1 MMPFGLQAIG
11 SDKSDAEEDAPGPE
25 PADKLMG
32 DFVRR
37 LLAPLVV
44 VGLILLTIGSMVVDR
59 RALAEGGRD
68 LPWWQGALLEI
79 TAPIERI
86 VSAPVGGV
94 QWFYANYVDLI
105 GVRTENR
112 RLTSRIAEIEAE
124 NLQFREALVASGHL
138 GRVASMRDE
147 IEIPM
152 LPAEVVGL
160 DVAPWF
166 RSVLVDRGSEHG
178 VEPGHPVITHEGV
191 VGVVTATSGHAA
203 KTMLLLDRQSAV
215 DALVQR
221 SRARGVIR
229 GIGRD
234 RLEFEFVVRGAD
246 VVAGDEVVTSGLGG
260 IYPKGLR
267 LGRVSELRE
276 AGGRLTRIAV
286 IEPAVDLG
294 QIEQV
299 FVMLRRGPQMDLL
312 YRPNR
317 PEEDLNGPAS
327 VSSPPPLDVGE
338 AAEANATETPQ

>member
-1 MMPFGLQAIG
+1 
-11 SDKSDAEEDAPGPE
+11 
-25 PADKLMG
+25 MG
-32 DFVRR
+32 DLLKR
-37 LLAPLVV
+37 LAAPLIVV
-44 VGLILLTIGSMVVDR
+44 FLVLLTIVSMVSDR
-59 RALAEGGRD
+59 RARDAGGRA
-68 LPWWQGALLEI
+68 LPWWQASLLEVS
-79 TAPIERI
+79 APIERLM
-86 VSAPVGGV
+86 SAPFDSM
-94 QWFYANYVDLI
+94 QDFYDGYVDLI

-112 RLTSRIAEIEAE
+112 RLERRIAEIEAE

-147 IEIPM
+147 VEIPM

-166 RSVLVDRGSEHG
+166 RSVLVDRGAQHG
-178 VEPGHPVITHEGV
+178 VEPGQPVITHEGV

-221 SRARGVIR
+221 SRARGVVR
-229 GIGRD
+229 GVGRD

-246 VVAGDEVVTSGLGG
+246 VVEGDEIVTTGLGG

-267 LGRVSELRE
+267 LGRVAELRD

-286 IEPAVDLG
+286 VDPAVDLG
-294 QIEQV
+294 QLEQV

-312 YRPNR
+312 YHPNL
-317 PEEDLNGPAS
+317 PTEDLDGPVVIA
-327 VSSPPPLDVGE
+327 PPPIGDRE
-338 AAEANATETPQ
+338 EIAATRGGAGGRAGGAR

>member
-1 MMPFGLQAIG
+1 MNFGRIG
-11 SDKSDAEEDAPGPE
+11 AP
-25 PADKLMG
+25 A
-32 DFVRR
+32 
-37 LLAPLVV
+37 LLAVLV
-44 VGLILLTIGSMVVDR
+44 LMAIGSMVVDR
-59 RALAEGGRD
+59 RALAEGGRE
-68 LPWWQGALLEI
+68 LPWYQAALLEV
-79 TAPIERI
+79 TAPVARI
-86 VSAPVGGV
+86 VAAPFDGV

-105 GVRTENR
+105 GVRAENR
-112 RLTSRIAEIEAE
+112 RLERRIAEIEAE

-147 IEIPM
+147 VEIPM

-166 RSVLVDRGSEHG
+166 RSVLVDRGEAHG

-191 VGVVTATSGHAA
+191 VGVVTATAGHAA

-221 SRARGVIR
+221 SRARGVVR
-229 GIGRD
+229 GVGGD

-267 LGRVSELRE
+267 LGRVAELRE

-286 IEPAVDLG
+286 NQPAVDLG
-294 QIEQV
+294 RLEQV

-317 PEEDLNGPAS
+317 PEEDLDGPAR
-327 VSSPPPLDVGE
+327 VSSPPPESESDEPDTASEGG
-338 AAEANATETPQ
+338 A

>member
-1 MMPFGLQAIG
+1 MTTTPSAAESPRSPSRDAHVVAAPF
-11 SDKSDAEEDAPGPE
+11 D
-25 PADKLMG
+25 
-32 DFVRR
+32 
-37 LLAPLVV
+37 
-44 VGLILLTIGSMVVDR
+44 
-59 RALAEGGRD
+59 
-68 LPWWQGALLEI
+68 
-79 TAPIERI
+79 
-86 VSAPVGGV
+86 GV
-94 QWFYANYVDLI
+94 QNFYENYVDLI
-105 GVRTENR
+105 GVRAENR
-112 RLTSRIAEIEAE
+112 RLRRRLGEIESE

-147 IEIPM
+147 VEIPM

-178 VEPGHPVITHEGV
+178 VAPGHPVITHEGV

-215 DALVQR
+215 DALIQR
-221 SRARGVIR
+221 SRARGVLR
-229 GIGRD
+229 GVGRD

-267 LGRVSELRE
+267 LGRVAELRE

-286 IEPAVDLG
+286 VDPTVDLG
-294 QIEQV
+294 QLEQV

-317 PEEDLNGPAS
+317 PEDDLSGPAT
-327 VSSPPPLDVGE
+327 VSAGPPTEIMQAGTAPE
-338 AAEANATETPQ
+338 PAESGQSGADR